1 MNPFAG
7 FALRTLGDVALE
19 YRAQPC
25 ELAYEKG
32 RALLVFLAVESGRA
46 YARSTLA
53 AMFWPALEREAALT
67 NLRQLLFNLRRTFT
81 QAGAGGSPLLVERE
95 TVRLHAEF
103 ARQVDAVVLANFN
116 HACPEPHF
124 EAHCKLCLEQIN
136 LSFHC

>member
-67 NLRQLLFNLRRTFT
+67 NW
-81 QAGAGGSPLLVERE
+81 
-95 TVRLHAEF
+95 
-103 ARQVDAVVLANFN
+103 RQVLVN
-116 HACPEPHF
+116 
-124 EAHCKLCLEQIN
+124 
-136 LSFHC
+136 